1 MAALR
6 RVVLLSLVLRVWS
19 AAATADDLPAPL
31 ARIEPQDGV
40 SIVFLGDSITHQC
53 LYTQYVEDYLY
64 TRFPNMRFK
73 LHNAGVGGARAWDA
87 LARFDE
93 DVAAYQPDYVTV
105 LLGMNDGSY
114 RPYDEATFQTY
125 RGDMTALID
134 RIEEIGAKP
143 ILMTP
148 TMFDSRAAR
157 LRDPNRNDDTLVLYN
172 SVLTYYGTWLREVA
186 VENGH
191 GFVDMWGPLNNIT
204 LEQRKSDPAFT
215 MIADS
220 VHPDAPGQV
229 VMAMALIEDMG
240 LPHDVSRID
249 VGQTDGVANIT
260 ATGGVASELSWS
272 ADEISFTFAAD
283 SLPWAL
289 PEEAQLG
296 ARITHLGHRLSRE
309 TLEVHGLPPGD
320 YVLSIDGAEVGTYS
334 TVQLEHL
341 ELQSNERTPQYQQAL
356 EVAMLNKQ
364 RNEGPVMGLRGEW
377 GQFQHFARIRQGAE
391 AAPDNADLQ
400 SQLAEMTTRVEGMA
414 ERVAERNSEARA
426 IEDQIFEINQPA
438 PRRYVLK
445 RSP

>member
-1 MAALR
+1 MLDLR
-6 RVVLLSLVLRVWS
+6 RLIVTCLILSCGVTLL
-19 AAATADDLPAPL
+19 ADDLPAPV
-31 ARIEPQDGV
+31 ARIELEDAT

-64 TRFPNMRFK
+64 TRFPHMRFQ

-114 RPYDEATFQTY
+114 RPYDDATFQMY
-125 RGDMTALID
+125 RTDMTALIA
-134 RIEEIGAKP
+134 RIEEIGATP

-148 TMFDSRAAR
+148 TMFDARAAR
-157 LRDPNRNDDTLVLYN
+157 LRDPNRNDDSAQLYN

-204 LEQRKSDPAFT
+204 LEQRKSDPTFT
-215 MIADS
+215 LIADA

-229 VMAMALIEDMG
+229 VMAMAIIEDMG

-249 VGQTDGVANIT
+249 IGQMDGIANVT
-260 ATGGVASELSWS
+260 ATGGVAGDLSWS
-272 ADEISFTFAAD
+272 DDEISFTFAAE

-309 TLEVHGLPPGD
+309 TLEVHGLPSGD
-320 YVLSIDGAEVGTYS
+320 YTLSIDGGEVGTYS

-356 EVAMLNKQ
+356 EIAMLNKQ
-364 RNEGPVMGLRGEW
+364 RNEGPVSGLRGEW
-377 GQFQHFARIRQGAE
+377 GQFQHFARIGQALE

-400 SQLAEMTTRVEGMA
+400 AQLAEMTTRIEGMA
-414 ERVAERNSEARA
+414 DRVAERNAEARA
-426 IEDQIFEINQPA
+426 IEDQIFEINQP
-438 PRRYVLK
+438 PVRKYVL
-445 RSP
+445 RRAP